1 MVKVHLPDGTQTT
14 TEAGTI
20 EEILLRLN
28 LNPYE
33 ILITRDNE
41 LLLADDFVNETDE
54 IHATSIVHGG

>member
-41 LLLADDFVNETDE
+41 LLLADDFVNENDE

>member
-1 MVKVHLPDGTQTT
+1 MVLVHLPDGTQTT
-14 TEAGTI
+14 TKAGTI